1 MAELSI
7 QERLQPS
14 LLDRLTDD
22 DPEAK
27 TESRDKR
34 VLTTRQLKEYVKRD
48 LASLLNT
55 SAFEDVEDLSAYP
68 LVAKSVLN
76 YGMPDITGTTLSGTN
91 VKNLERRIKRIINH
105 YEPRILK
112 KSLRVN
118 VHTSDNAHT
127 SDEMSQNA
135 LRFEIECD
143 IWAQPV
149 PERMYLRTE
158 MDLESGKV
166 QVSDTAG

>member
-7 QERLQPS
+7 QERLQPA
-14 LLDRLTDD
+14 LLDRLTDEN
-22 DPEAK
+22 PETK
-27 TESRDKR
+27 TESRDSR
-34 VLTTRQLKEYVKRD
+34 VLSTRQLKECVKRD
-48 LASLLNT
+48 LAWLLNT

-68 LVAKSVLN
+68 LVAESVLN
-76 YGMPDITGTTLSGTN
+76 YGMPEITGTTLSGTD

-112 KSLRVN
+112 KSLRVSAR
-118 VHTSDNAHT
+118 TSD
-127 SDEMSQNA
+127 DMSQNA

-143 IWAQPV
+143 VWAQPV

-158 MDLESGKV
+158 MDLESGEV
-166 QVSDTAG
+166 HVSDTAG

>member
-7 QERLQPS
+7 QERLQPA

-22 DPEAK
+22 EPESQS
-27 TESRDKR
+27 ESRDKR
-34 VLTTRQLKEYVKRD
+34 VLSTRQLKEFVKRD
-48 LASLLNT
+48 LAWLLNT

-68 LVAKSVLN
+68 LVAESVLN
-76 YGMPDITGTTLSGTN
+76 YGMPDITGKTLSNTDA
-91 VKNLERRIKRIINH
+91 KSLELRLKRIIHNF
-105 YEPRILK
+105 EPRILK
-112 KSLRVN
+112 KSLRVT
-118 VHTSDNAHT
+118 VHK

-158 MDLESGKV
+158 MDLENGDV
-166 QVSDTAG
+166 RVSDSAG

>member
-1 MAELSI
+1 MSERSI

-14 LLDRLTDD
+14 LLDRLTDH

-27 TESRDKR
+27 SESRDKR
-34 VLTTRQLKEYVKRD
+34 VLSTRQLKEYVKRD
-48 LASLLNT
+48 LTSLLNT
-55 SAFEDVEDLSAYP
+55 TAFQSERQDLSAYP
-68 LVAKSVLN
+68 LVAESVIN
-76 YGMPDITGTTLSGTN
+76 YGMPDITGTNLSGTDI
-91 VKNLERRIKRIINH
+91 KNLERRLTRIIHH

-118 VHTSDNAHT
+118 VRT
-127 SDEMSQNA
+127 SDEMNQNA

-149 PERMYLRTE
+149 PERMYLRTD
-158 MDLESGKV
+158 MDLDTGEV

>member
-1 MAELSI
+1 MAELSM

-22 DPEAK
+22 DPETT

-34 VLTTRQLKEYVKRD
+34 VLSTRQLKEYVKRD

-55 SAFEDVEDLSAYP
+55 GAFEDVEDLSAYP
-68 LVAKSVLN
+68 LVAESVLN

-91 VKNLERRIKRIINH
+91 VKNLERRVKRIINH

-118 VHTSDNAHT
+118 VNTSD
-127 SDEMSQNA
+127 DMSQNA
-135 LRFEIECD
+135 LRFDIECD
-143 IWAQPV
+143 VWAQPV
-149 PERMYLRTE
+149 PERMFLRTE
-158 MDLESGKV
+158 MDLENGEV
-166 QVSDTAG
+166 RVSDTAG